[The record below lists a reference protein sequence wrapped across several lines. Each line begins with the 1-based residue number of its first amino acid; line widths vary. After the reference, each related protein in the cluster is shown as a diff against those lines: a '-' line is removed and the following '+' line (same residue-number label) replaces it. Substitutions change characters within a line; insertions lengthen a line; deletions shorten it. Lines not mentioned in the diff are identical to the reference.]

1 MAGMDIKDLAY
12 ELTQRIQRIVK
23 PHLGKIASRVSLGQ
37 AVGGNTTFAI
47 DEIAEREVE
56 SYLKAQGNIA
66 YYSEDKGLVIFGEP
80 EYVLIV
86 DPVDG
91 SRPAAAGLESCC
103 VSVAVAT
110 YKPKP
115 LMKDVFYGC
124 VQEIKNDTMF
134 TAERGKGVRIER
146 NGEEMEPTPST
157 NVDLATLF
165 WTFGFRGRPA
175 DLLIT
180 VLGDLVNISS
190 VNGGVFDIGSAC
202 FSITRLLTGQMDAY
216 VDIGKRMIEE
226 VPWVKRE
233 FERVGKGNILNNNPY
248 DIAAATLIAQ
258 EAGCIITDGWGN
270 PLDDHP
276 LLGSGVE
283 AQVSTIAASNTK
295 LHEKLVTEID
305 KGIERLKK
313 LSPK

>member
-1 MAGMDIKDLAY
+1 MDIKDLAY

>member
-1 MAGMDIKDLAY
+1 MDIKDLAY

-23 PHLGKIASRVSLGQ
+23 PHLGKIASRASLGQ
-37 AVGGNTTFAI
+37 AVGGDTTFAI